1 MIKSNKY
8 SKWRRILTVI
18 KGKVGNF
25 FESYYE
31 LSKYGT
37 DIKTELMAGLTT
49 FLTMSYVLAVI
60 PGFLR
65 SAGIPSEGLYTSVCL
80 IAIIGTLAHAF
91 FSKLPVATAPG
102 LGLSAFFVST
112 VIGRMGYTWQQGLAA
127 VTISGLIFLCIS
139 LTSIREIIIRSLPEN
154 IKIAITGGIGL
165 FIAII
170 GFRNTGIVISTDH
183 GMFFGDLKNPA
194 VLLSIFGL
202 LLMLTLMSKGL
213 KTALI
218 LSILITTII
227 GIPLG
232 VTNLGDWQGFG
243 LPHGISATFFK
254 QDFAGLIGNKGIASS
269 LLNILMVV
277 LTISLV
283 DLFDNIGTLLAVAEK
298 GGLYNEKG
306 EVRNMKKALVC
317 DSLSTTISS
326 FLGTTT
332 TSTYLESTA
341 GIASG
346 GRTGLTALSTAVLF
360 GMAFFLSGIVCIIPE
375 AATAPVLIVVGA
387 LMLGSITRINF
398 NDLTEG
404 APAFFTITM
413 MPFTTSIAEGIAAG
427 IISYVVLKL
436 ATGRYKE
443 IKPVMYI
450 LAVLFI
456 IRLYINM

>member
-1 MIKSNKY
+1 
-8 SKWRRILTVI
+8 
-18 KGKVGNF
+18 
-25 FESYYE
+25 
-31 LSKYGT
+31 
-37 DIKTELMAGLTT
+37 
-49 FLTMSYVLAVI
+49 
-60 PGFLR
+60 
-65 SAGIPSEGLYTSVCL
+65 
-80 IAIIGTLAHAF
+80 
-91 FSKLPVATAPG
+91 
-102 LGLSAFFVST
+102 
-112 VIGRMGYTWQQGLAA
+112 MGYTWQQGLAA
-127 VTISGLIFLCIS
+127 VTISGLVFLCIS

-202 LLMLTLMSKGL
+202 LLMLTLMSRGL

-218 LSILITTII
+218 LSILITTIV

-232 VTNLGDWQGFG
+232 VTNLSDWRGFG
-243 LPHGISATFFK
+243 LPHGISETFFK
-254 QDFAGLIGNKGIASS
+254 QDFAGLIGNEGILSG
-269 LLNILMVV
+269 LLNILMII

-283 DLFDNIGTLLAVAEK
+283 DLFDNIGTLLAIAEK

-317 DSLSTTISS
+317 DSVSTTLSS

-360 GMAFFLSGIVCIIPE
+360 GMAFFLSGIVCIIPA

-387 LMLGSITRINF
+387 LMLGSVTRINF

-413 MPFTTSIAEGIAAG
+413 MPFTTSIAEGIAGG
-427 IISYVVLKL
+427 IITYVVLKL
-436 ATGRYKE
+436 TTGRYKE